1 LQEITREE
9 LLTEVQKMYSER
21 ARFMTMTCVDGLD
34 HFELIYS
41 FDRKMEVINYRM
53 KIGKEQFPPSICEIY
68 PCAFLVENE
77 IQDHFGLKFEG
88 LEPNFGGFLMLAQD
102 APRAPMLRKTRED
115 ERSKNEDA
123 V

>member
-1 LQEITREE
+1 MQEITREE
-9 LLTEVQKMYSER
+9 LLNEVQKMRSEG

-53 KIGKEQFPPSICEIY
+53 KTGKDQSPPSICGVY

-77 IQDHFGLKFEG
+77 IQDQFGLRFEG
-88 LEPNFGGFLMLAQD
+88 LEPNFDGLLILSHD

-115 ERSKNEDA
+115 ERGKNEDA